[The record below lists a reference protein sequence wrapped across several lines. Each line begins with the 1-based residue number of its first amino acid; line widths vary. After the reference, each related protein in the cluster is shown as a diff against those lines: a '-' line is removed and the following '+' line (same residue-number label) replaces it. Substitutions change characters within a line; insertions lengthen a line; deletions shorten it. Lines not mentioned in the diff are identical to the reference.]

1 MTMIRYIHIAFEI
14 WGAIFCII
22 AAICAYASKV
32 RERNATRAMLMILM
46 VDCVINISD
55 ALAYYYRGDET
66 GLGFVMVRVSN
77 FMVFVGGILL
87 VPAAYAYITRI
98 INNRLGSRERWPD
111 KYIYGLCAFALIML
125 VLSNI
130 FGIYYAFDAH
140 NRYYRLDMYWI
151 SVALNELEL
160 LVLVYVT
167 MRYRSCFRRLEFI
180 AIMTLEFLP
189 VVAMILQLFFY
200 GISLFN
206 IADTISIIFLVVVH
220 ELEYSREMVRRERLI
235 ASERI
240 RLYNSQI
247 QPHFLYNTLGAI
259 KSTYYDDPEL
269 ARGAIDQFTDFLRH
283 NMDSLTDDQPISFEK
298 ELAHVRCYLDLLQ
311 LRFGD
316 SLHVEYDLECTD
328 FRIPTLT
335 LQPLVENAVSYGVRK
350 NPKGNGLVII
360 RTRELPENY
369 EVSVIDNGPGF
380 VPDNVPG
387 DSERSHIGIQNVR
400 SRLHS
405 AIGAELTIRSEPG
418 KGTAAVM
425 ILPKGK
431 ENA

>member
-1 MTMIRYIHIAFEI
+1 MVWNLNTAALLIPLLFLLVGLATTVVIDPYISRKHRRVMGVIIVLSFILIAQNIGEDYLAAGELRWF
-14 WGAIFCII
+14 WRTTL
-22 AAICAYASKV
+22 AICGYTLRPVFLILFLYIIQPEKKHLLAWGLAIVNWGIYMTAYFSHLCFWISSGNGFFRGPLAFTCLYVSV
-32 RERNATRAMLMILM
+32 ILLGDLLVQSIRNNQTRGNQEKLIPIFTVVMILASVYLDGRVYHDRQPVTFLTVAIVTSSM
-46 VDCVINISD
+46 F
-55 ALAYYYRGDET
+55 YYIWLHLQFAREHEDD
-66 GLGFVMVRVSN
+66 LKARQ
-77 FMVFVGGILL
+77 
-87 VPAAYAYITRI
+87 RI
-98 INNRLGSRERWPD
+98 Q
-111 KYIYGLCAFALIML
+111 IML
-125 VLSNI
+125 
-130 FGIYYAFDAH
+130 G
-140 NRYYRLDMYWI
+140 
-151 SVALNELEL
+151 
-160 LVLVYVT
+160 
-167 MRYRSCFRRLEFI
+167 
-180 AIMTLEFLP
+180 
-189 VVAMILQLFFY
+189 
-200 GISLFN
+200 
-206 IADTISIIFLVVVH
+206 
-220 ELEYSREMVRRERLI
+220 
-235 ASERI
+235 
-240 RLYNSQI
+240 QI

-269 ARGAIDQFTDFLRH
+269 ARRAIDQFTDFLRH

-360 RTRELPENY
+360 RTRELPESY

-405 AIGAELTIRSEPG
+405 AIGGELIIQSEPG
-418 KGTAAVM
+418 KGTSAVM

-431 ENA
+431 EHA

>member
-1 MTMIRYIHIAFEI
+1 MVWNLNTTALLIPLLFLLVGLATTVVIDPYISRKHRRVMGVIIVLSFILIAQNIGEDYLAAGELRWF
-14 WGAIFCII
+14 WRTTL
-22 AAICAYASKV
+22 AICGYTLRPVFLILFLYIIQPEKKHLLAWGLAIVNWGIYMTAYFSHLCFWIGSGNRFFRGPLAFTCLYVSV
-32 RERNATRAMLMILM
+32 ILLGDLLVQSIRNNQTGGNQEKLIPIFTVVMILASVYLDGRVYNDRQPVTFLTVAIVTSSM
-46 VDCVINISD
+46 F
-55 ALAYYYRGDET
+55 YYIWLHLQFAREHEDD
-66 GLGFVMVRVSN
+66 LKARQ
-77 FMVFVGGILL
+77 
-87 VPAAYAYITRI
+87 RI
-98 INNRLGSRERWPD
+98 Q
-111 KYIYGLCAFALIML
+111 IML
-125 VLSNI
+125 
-130 FGIYYAFDAH
+130 G
-140 NRYYRLDMYWI
+140 
-151 SVALNELEL
+151 
-160 LVLVYVT
+160 
-167 MRYRSCFRRLEFI
+167 
-180 AIMTLEFLP
+180 
-189 VVAMILQLFFY
+189 
-200 GISLFN
+200 
-206 IADTISIIFLVVVH
+206 
-220 ELEYSREMVRRERLI
+220 
-235 ASERI
+235 
-240 RLYNSQI
+240 QI

-298 ELAHVRCYLDLLQ
+298 ELEHVRCYLELLQ

-360 RTRELPENY
+360 RTRELPESY

>member
-1 MTMIRYIHIAFEI
+1 MVWNLNTAALLIPLLFLLVGLATTVVIDPYISRKHRRVMGVIIVLSFILIAQNIGEDYLAAGELRWF
-14 WGAIFCII
+14 WRTTL
-22 AAICAYASKV
+22 AICGYTLRPVFLILFLYIIQPEKKHLLAWGLAIVNWGIYMTAYFSHLCFWIGSGNRFFRGPLAFTCLYVSV
-32 RERNATRAMLMILM
+32 ILLGDLLVQSIRNNQTGGNQEKLIPIFTVVMILASVYLDGRVYHDRQPVTFLTVAIVTSSM
-46 VDCVINISD
+46 F
-55 ALAYYYRGDET
+55 YYIWLHLQFAREHEDD
-66 GLGFVMVRVSN
+66 LKARQ
-77 FMVFVGGILL
+77 
-87 VPAAYAYITRI
+87 RI
-98 INNRLGSRERWPD
+98 Q
-111 KYIYGLCAFALIML
+111 IML
-125 VLSNI
+125 
-130 FGIYYAFDAH
+130 G
-140 NRYYRLDMYWI
+140 
-151 SVALNELEL
+151 
-160 LVLVYVT
+160 
-167 MRYRSCFRRLEFI
+167 
-180 AIMTLEFLP
+180 
-189 VVAMILQLFFY
+189 
-200 GISLFN
+200 
-206 IADTISIIFLVVVH
+206 
-220 ELEYSREMVRRERLI
+220 
-235 ASERI
+235 
-240 RLYNSQI
+240 QI

-269 ARGAIDQFTDFLRH
+269 ARRAIDQFTDFLRH

-360 RTRELPENY
+360 RTRELPESY

-405 AIGAELTIRSEPG
+405 SIGAELTIRSEPG

>member
-1 MTMIRYIHIAFEI
+1 MVWNLNTAALLIPLLFLLVGLATTVVIDPYISRKHRRVMGVIIVLSFILIAQNIGEDYLAAGELRWF
-14 WGAIFCII
+14 WRTTL
-22 AAICAYASKV
+22 AICGYTLRPVFLILFLYIIQPEKKHLLAWGLAIVNWGIYMTAYFSHLCFWIGSGNRFFRGPLAFTCLYVSV
-32 RERNATRAMLMILM
+32 ILLGDLLVQSIRNNQTGGNQEKLIPIFTVVMILASVYLDGRVYHDRQPVTFLTVAIVTSSM
-46 VDCVINISD
+46 F
-55 ALAYYYRGDET
+55 YYIWLHLQFAREHEDD
-66 GLGFVMVRVSN
+66 LKARQ
-77 FMVFVGGILL
+77 
-87 VPAAYAYITRI
+87 RI
-98 INNRLGSRERWPD
+98 Q
-111 KYIYGLCAFALIML
+111 IML
-125 VLSNI
+125 
-130 FGIYYAFDAH
+130 G
-140 NRYYRLDMYWI
+140 
-151 SVALNELEL
+151 
-160 LVLVYVT
+160 
-167 MRYRSCFRRLEFI
+167 
-180 AIMTLEFLP
+180 
-189 VVAMILQLFFY
+189 
-200 GISLFN
+200 
-206 IADTISIIFLVVVH
+206 
-220 ELEYSREMVRRERLI
+220 
-235 ASERI
+235 
-240 RLYNSQI
+240 QI

-269 ARGAIDQFTDFLRH
+269 ARRAIDQFTDFLRH

-360 RTRELPENY
+360 RTRELPESY

>member
-1 MTMIRYIHIAFEI
+1 MVWNLNTAALLIPLLFLLVGLATTVVIDPYISRKHRRVMGVIIVLSFILIAQNIGEDYLAAGELRWF
-14 WGAIFCII
+14 WRTTL
-22 AAICAYASKV
+22 AICGYTLRPVFLILFLYIIQPEKKHLLAWGLAIVNWGIYMTAYFSHLCFWISSGNGFFRGPLAFTCLYVSV
-32 RERNATRAMLMILM
+32 ILLGDLLVQSIRNNQTGGNQEKLIPIFTVVMILASVYLDGRVYNDRQPVTFLTVAIVTSSM
-46 VDCVINISD
+46 F
-55 ALAYYYRGDET
+55 YYIWLHLQFAREHEDD
-66 GLGFVMVRVSN
+66 LKARQ
-77 FMVFVGGILL
+77 
-87 VPAAYAYITRI
+87 RI
-98 INNRLGSRERWPD
+98 Q
-111 KYIYGLCAFALIML
+111 IML
-125 VLSNI
+125 
-130 FGIYYAFDAH
+130 G
-140 NRYYRLDMYWI
+140 
-151 SVALNELEL
+151 
-160 LVLVYVT
+160 
-167 MRYRSCFRRLEFI
+167 
-180 AIMTLEFLP
+180 
-189 VVAMILQLFFY
+189 
-200 GISLFN
+200 
-206 IADTISIIFLVVVH
+206 
-220 ELEYSREMVRRERLI
+220 
-235 ASERI
+235 
-240 RLYNSQI
+240 QI

-269 ARGAIDQFTDFLRH
+269 ARRAIDQFTDFLRH

-316 SLHVEYDLECTD
+316 SLHVEYDLECID

-360 RTRELPENY
+360 RTRELPESY

-418 KGTAAVM
+418 MGTAAVM

>member
-1 MTMIRYIHIAFEI
+1 MVWNLNTTALLIPLLFLLVGLATTVVIDPYISRKHRRVMGVIIVLSFILIAQNIGEDYLAAGELRWF
-14 WGAIFCII
+14 WRTTL
-22 AAICAYASKV
+22 AICGYTLRPVFLILFLYIIQPEKKHLLAWGLAIVNWGIYMTAYFSHLCFWIGSGNRFFRGPLTFTCLYVSVILLGDLLVQSIRNNQTGGKQETLIPIFIVVMILASVYLDGRVYNNRQPVTFLTIAIVASSVFYYIWLHLQFV
-32 RERNATRAMLMILM
+32 REHEDDLKAQQRMQ
-46 VDCVINISD
+46 
-55 ALAYYYRGDET
+55 
-66 GLGFVMVRVSN
+66 
-77 FMVFVGGILL
+77 
-87 VPAAYAYITRI
+87 
-98 INNRLGSRERWPD
+98 
-111 KYIYGLCAFALIML
+111 IML
-125 VLSNI
+125 
-130 FGIYYAFDAH
+130 G
-140 NRYYRLDMYWI
+140 
-151 SVALNELEL
+151 
-160 LVLVYVT
+160 
-167 MRYRSCFRRLEFI
+167 
-180 AIMTLEFLP
+180 
-189 VVAMILQLFFY
+189 
-200 GISLFN
+200 
-206 IADTISIIFLVVVH
+206 
-220 ELEYSREMVRRERLI
+220 
-235 ASERI
+235 
-240 RLYNSQI
+240 QI

-298 ELAHVRCYLDLLQ
+298 ELEHVRCYLELLQ

-335 LQPLVENAVSYGVRK
+335 LQPLVENSVSYGVRK

-360 RTRELPENY
+360 RTRELPESY

>member
-1 MTMIRYIHIAFEI
+1 MVWNLNTAALLIPLLFLLVGLATTVVIDPYISRKHRRVMGVIIVLSFILIAQNIGEDYLAAGELRWFWRTTLSICGYTLRPVFLILFLYIIQPEKKHLLAWGLAIVNWGIYMTAYFSHLCFWIGSGNRFFRGPLAFTCLYVSVILLGDLLVQSIRNNQTRGNQEKLIP
-14 WGAIFCII
+14 IFT
-22 AAICAYASKV
+22 V
-32 RERNATRAMLMILM
+32 VMILASVYLDGRVYNDRQPVTFLTVAIVTSSM
-46 VDCVINISD
+46 F
-55 ALAYYYRGDET
+55 YYIWLHLQFAREHEDD
-66 GLGFVMVRVSN
+66 LKARQ
-77 FMVFVGGILL
+77 
-87 VPAAYAYITRI
+87 RI
-98 INNRLGSRERWPD
+98 Q
-111 KYIYGLCAFALIML
+111 IML
-125 VLSNI
+125 
-130 FGIYYAFDAH
+130 G
-140 NRYYRLDMYWI
+140 
-151 SVALNELEL
+151 
-160 LVLVYVT
+160 
-167 MRYRSCFRRLEFI
+167 
-180 AIMTLEFLP
+180 
-189 VVAMILQLFFY
+189 
-200 GISLFN
+200 
-206 IADTISIIFLVVVH
+206 
-220 ELEYSREMVRRERLI
+220 
-235 ASERI
+235 
-240 RLYNSQI
+240 QI

-360 RTRELPENY
+360 RTRELPESY

-425 ILPKGK
+425 LLPKGK

>member
-1 MTMIRYIHIAFEI
+1 MIWNLNTTA
-14 WGAIFCII
+14 
-22 AAICAYASKV
+22 
-32 RERNATRAMLMILM
+32 
-46 VDCVINISD
+46 
-55 ALAYYYRGDET
+55 
-66 GLGFVMVRVSN
+66 
-77 FMVFVGGILL
+77 LL
-87 VPAAYAYITRI
+87 VPLLFLLTGLTITVVIDPYISRKHRRVMLVI
-98 INNRLGSRERWPD
+98 IVLSFTLIIQNIWEDYLSAGELRWFLRTTLA
-111 KYIYGLCAFALIML
+111 IYGYTLRPVFLILFLYIIQPEKKHLLAWGLAIVNWGIYMTAYFSHLCFWISSGNGFFRGPLAFTCLYVSVILLGDLLVQSIRNNQTGGNQEKLIPIFTVVMILASVYLDGRVYNDRQPVTFLTVAIVTSSMFYYIWLHLQFAREHEDDLKARQRIQIML
-125 VLSNI
+125 
-130 FGIYYAFDAH
+130 G
-140 NRYYRLDMYWI
+140 
-151 SVALNELEL
+151 
-160 LVLVYVT
+160 
-167 MRYRSCFRRLEFI
+167 
-180 AIMTLEFLP
+180 
-189 VVAMILQLFFY
+189 
-200 GISLFN
+200 
-206 IADTISIIFLVVVH
+206 
-220 ELEYSREMVRRERLI
+220 
-235 ASERI
+235 
-240 RLYNSQI
+240 QI

-269 ARGAIDQFTDFLRH
+269 ARRAIDQFTDFLRH

-316 SLHVEYDLECTD
+316 SLHVEYDLECID

-360 RTRELPENY
+360 RTRELPESY

>member
-1 MTMIRYIHIAFEI
+1 M
-14 WGAIFCII
+14 
-22 AAICAYASKV
+22 
-32 RERNATRAMLMILM
+32 
-46 VDCVINISD
+46 
-55 ALAYYYRGDET
+55 
-66 GLGFVMVRVSN
+66 SN
-77 FMVFVGGILL
+77 FNMMLAFLLSALVLQLVGLTFAVL
-87 VPAAYAYITRI
+87 TDAYIEK
-98 INNRLGSRERWPD
+98 SRRRCFLVIVLLLAVLIVQNLTNYQTD
-111 KYIYGLCAFALIML
+111 QAALI
-125 VLSNI
+125 
-130 FGIYYAFDAH
+130 
-140 NRYYRLDMYWI
+140 
-151 SVALNELEL
+151 
-160 LVLVYVT
+160 
-167 MRYRSCFRRLEFI
+167 
-180 AIMTLEFLP
+180 
-189 VVAMILQLFFY
+189 
-200 GISLFN
+200 
-206 IADTISIIFLVVVH
+206 
-220 ELEYSREMVRRERLI
+220 RERLLVSILGYAIRPVILLMFLHLVSSSRKHLAVGWALVGVNAAIHLTSLFSNICFTIDKYNHFYRGPLGYSCHIVSMLLLAMLVWRTIREYGRRSGRII
-235 ASERI
+235 AVPLLNAVLIVAALAADLFIAQNGPINFVTVASVSEAVFYYIWLHLQFVQEHEDDLKAKQRI
-240 RLYNSQI
+240 QIMLSQI

-259 KSTYYDDPEL
+259 KSTYYYDPEL

-298 ELAHVRCYLDLLQ
+298 ELEHVRCYLDLLQ

-316 SLHVEYDLECTD
+316 SLRVEYDLECTD

-360 RTRELPENY
+360 RTRELPESY

>member
-1 MTMIRYIHIAFEI
+1 MIWNLNTVA
-14 WGAIFCII
+14 
-22 AAICAYASKV
+22 
-32 RERNATRAMLMILM
+32 
-46 VDCVINISD
+46 
-55 ALAYYYRGDET
+55 
-66 GLGFVMVRVSN
+66 
-77 FMVFVGGILL
+77 LL
-87 VPAAYAYITRI
+87 VPLLFLLVGLTITVVTDPYISRKHRRVMGVIIVLSFVLIAQNLLEDWLAAGEPQWFLRTTLAICGYTLRPVFLILFLYIIQPEKKHLLAWGLAIVNWGIYMTAYFSHLCFWIGSGNRFFRGPLAFTCLYVSVILLGDLLVQSIRNNQTGGNQEKLIPIFTVVMILASVYLDGRVYNDRQPVTFLTVAIVTSSMFYYIWLHLQFVREHEDDLKARQRI
-98 INNRLGSRERWPD
+98 Q
-111 KYIYGLCAFALIML
+111 IML
-125 VLSNI
+125 
-130 FGIYYAFDAH
+130 G
-140 NRYYRLDMYWI
+140 
-151 SVALNELEL
+151 
-160 LVLVYVT
+160 
-167 MRYRSCFRRLEFI
+167 
-180 AIMTLEFLP
+180 
-189 VVAMILQLFFY
+189 
-200 GISLFN
+200 
-206 IADTISIIFLVVVH
+206 
-220 ELEYSREMVRRERLI
+220 
-235 ASERI
+235 
-240 RLYNSQI
+240 QI

-360 RTRELPENY
+360 RTRELPESY

>member
-1 MTMIRYIHIAFEI
+1 
-14 WGAIFCII
+14 
-22 AAICAYASKV
+22 
-32 RERNATRAMLMILM
+32 M
-46 VDCVINISD
+46 VWNLNTV
-55 ALAYYYRGDET
+55 A
-66 GLGFVMVRVSN
+66 
-77 FMVFVGGILL
+77 LL
-87 VPAAYAYITRI
+87 VPLLFLLVGLTITVVTDPYVSRKHRRVMGVIIVLSFVLIAQNLLEDWLAAGEPQWFLRTTLAICGYTLRPVFLILFLYIIQPEKKHLLAWGLAIVNWGIYMTAYFSHLCFWIGSGNRFFRGPLAFTCLYVSVILLGDLLVQSIRNNQTGGNQEKLIPIFTVVMILASVYLDGRVYNDRQPVTFLTVAIVTSSMFYYIWLHLQFVREHEDDLKARQRI
-98 INNRLGSRERWPD
+98 Q
-111 KYIYGLCAFALIML
+111 IML
-125 VLSNI
+125 
-130 FGIYYAFDAH
+130 G
-140 NRYYRLDMYWI
+140 
-151 SVALNELEL
+151 
-160 LVLVYVT
+160 
-167 MRYRSCFRRLEFI
+167 
-180 AIMTLEFLP
+180 
-189 VVAMILQLFFY
+189 
-200 GISLFN
+200 
-206 IADTISIIFLVVVH
+206 
-220 ELEYSREMVRRERLI
+220 
-235 ASERI
+235 
-240 RLYNSQI
+240 QI

-360 RTRELPENY
+360 RTRELPESY

>member
-1 MTMIRYIHIAFEI
+1 MVWNLNTAALLIPLLFLLVGLATTVVIDPYISRKHRRVMGVIIVLSFILIAQNIGEDYLAAGELRWF
-14 WGAIFCII
+14 WRTTL
-22 AAICAYASKV
+22 AICGYTLRPVFLILFLYIIQPEKKHLLAWGLAIVNWGIYMTAYFSHLCFWIGSGNRFFRGPLAFTCLYVSV
-32 RERNATRAMLMILM
+32 ILLGDLLVQSIRNNQTRGNQEKLIPIFTVVMILASVYLDGRVYNDRQPVTFLTVAIVTSSM
-46 VDCVINISD
+46 F
-55 ALAYYYRGDET
+55 YYIWLHLQFAREHEDD
-66 GLGFVMVRVSN
+66 LKARQ
-77 FMVFVGGILL
+77 
-87 VPAAYAYITRI
+87 RI
-98 INNRLGSRERWPD
+98 Q
-111 KYIYGLCAFALIML
+111 IML
-125 VLSNI
+125 
-130 FGIYYAFDAH
+130 G
-140 NRYYRLDMYWI
+140 
-151 SVALNELEL
+151 
-160 LVLVYVT
+160 
-167 MRYRSCFRRLEFI
+167 
-180 AIMTLEFLP
+180 
-189 VVAMILQLFFY
+189 
-200 GISLFN
+200 
-206 IADTISIIFLVVVH
+206 
-220 ELEYSREMVRRERLI
+220 
-235 ASERI
+235 
-240 RLYNSQI
+240 QI

-269 ARGAIDQFTDFLRH
+269 ARRAIDQFTDFLRH

-316 SLHVEYDLECTD
+316 SLHVEYDLECPD

-360 RTRELPENY
+360 RTRELPESY
-369 EVSVIDNGPGF
+369 EASVNDNGPGF

-405 AIGAELTIRSEPG
+405 AIGGELIIQSEPG
-418 KGTAAVM
+418 KGTSAVM